1 MPRPRPNGN
10 GNITVWFVGAAY
22 MPPVAAIPTTQ
33 LNGQTARDAYMRPL
47 QTCRYFPAIAKIYG
61 CRKSPRPTLHFLFF
75 DHKARQRGGVRPIGE
90 LAHQHGV
97 LRQRQAAEKR
107 QRRLLFA
114 VTDDLA
120 AVQHGSQHA
129 ARL

>member
-22 MPPVAAIPTTQ
+22 MPPVAAVPTMQ
-33 LNGQTARDAYMRPL
+33 PIGQTAQASNARPYNL
-47 QTCRYFPAIAKIYG
+47 TGKFMPTAQFPG
-61 CRKSPRPTLHFLFF
+61 GVGSPRPTLHFLFF